1 MQVEA
6 FLRAHARLSVFFLLS
21 GAVLAPLAGCHR
33 TVSAD
38 VVATVNGK
46 DILRS
51 DLDKYYR
58 NSLGSNPQ
66 PVSPEEA
73 GMRRLSILRGL
84 IDDEITQ
91 QRAAKLNL
99 VASDEDVNARLTE
112 MKAAYTQEE
121 FDKYLKDKGITL
133 DDFKRDI
140 RRDLTATKLLNKEID
155 SKINITDAEI
165 ASYYEAHKTTDFD
178 YIEPRY
184 NLARI
189 VVTGLPA
196 QRASNMPHDKA
207 TTDAEARKK
216 IQALHSRLDAG
227 EDFGSV
233 AESESEDP
241 NTSSNGGDLGFVVES
256 QLREDPEVYTAISK
270 LKPGQYTDV
279 LPIFEGAGPSRH
291 TAGYAIVKLI
301 SREPA
306 GQRGLNDPNVQQWI
320 RQQLRTA
327 HAQLLRSAYLEMV
340 RDEAKVRNYYAEQV
354 LKEGAQ

>member
-1 MQVEA
+1 LQVEA
-6 FLRAHARLSVFFLLS
+6 FWRARARFAVFILLS
-21 GAVLAPLAGCHR
+21 GAVLAGIAGCR
-33 TVSAD
+33 GTPNAD

-51 DLDKYYR
+51 DLEKYYR

-66 PVSPEEA
+66 PLSPEES
-73 GMRRLSILRGL
+73 GMRRLSMLREL

-112 MKAAYTQEE
+112 MKAGYTQEE

-140 RRDLTATKLLNKEID
+140 RRALTATKLLNKEID

-189 VVTGLPA
+189 VVTNMPA
-196 QRASNMPHDKA
+196 QRAANMPHDKA

-216 IQALHSRLDAG
+216 IQSLHSRLDAG
-227 EDFGSV
+227 EDFGALAASD
-233 AESESEDP
+233 SEDP
-241 NTSSNGGDLGFVVES
+241 NTSSNDGDLGFVVES
-256 QLREDPEVYTAISK
+256 QLREDPEVFAAISK

-279 LPIFEGAGPSRH
+279 LPIYEGAGPAH
-291 TAGYAIVKLI
+291 HIAGYAIVKLI

-320 RQQLRTA
+320 RQQLRSA
-327 HAQLLRSAYLEMV
+327 HAQLLRTAYLEV
-340 RDEAKVRNYYAEQV
+340 ARDEAKVRNYYAEQI
-354 LKEGAQ
+354 LKEGAK